1 MIRKENV
8 LKRYIPDEAQ
18 TKKNYK
24 NDNSK
29 LNNRN
34 SVNLAGAKASVS

>member
-18 TKKNYK
+18 TKK
-24 NDNSK
+24 K
-29 LNNRN
+29 LQKRQF
-34 SVNLAGAKASVS
+34 KTKQ

>member
-18 TKKNYK
+18 TKKLQK
-24 NDNSK
+24 RQFK
-29 LNNRN
+29 T
-34 SVNLAGAKASVS
+34 KQ

>member
-18 TKKNYK
+18 TKKLQK
-24 NDNSK
+24 RQK